1 MGDYILRGD
10 NRPRH
15 LSNGS
20 DFAAR
25 YRNSLGRV
33 NNVLFNQS
41 LLECLIGAGDL
52 LIESGGESGQ
62 QTFTDVRNPDR
73 VQNSIPAA
81 IDRLRNS

>member
-1 MGDYILRGD
+1 MGDYLLRGD
-10 NRPRH
+10 NRSRH

-20 DFAAR
+20 DFAR
-25 YRNSLGRV
+25 GIEIPLGRV

-41 LLECLIGAGDL
+41 LLERLIGAGDL

-73 VQNSIPAA
+73 VQNSIHAA
-81 IDRLRNS
+81 IDGLRNS